1 MKKSKPRAIRVVKK
15 GIEPPVPPD
24 EPPTSDRSI
33 MAAVDNWIKERN
45 DSRDDECTFSSISIT
60 KWRNQNYVRELI

>member
-33 MAAVDNWIKERN
+33 MAAVDNWIEERN
-45 DSRDDECTFSSISIT
+45 DSREADRTFSSVSIT
-60 KWRNQNYVRELI
+60 KWRNQNYAKESI